1 MTDVDDV
8 LAHHGVKGMKWGKR
22 KKRDSGGEPASGNSE
37 PGGDSGPKRKLGGSG
52 HAVMKARAELEGHQK
67 ATQDA
72 ADRYQAAKKAGDKA
86 GMDKAERDWNESAG
100 KMITADV
107 MSQRMTG
114 SEVVGFLL
122 AGPIGSAAVRHVQN
136 ERNRRG
142 EYGY

>member
-1 MTDVDDV
+1 MSDVDDA
-8 LAHHGVKGMKWGKR
+8 LMHYGVKGMKWGKR
-22 KKRDSGGEPASGNSE
+22 KKRDGGGDNSPASPGNA
-37 PGGDSGPKRKLGGSG
+37 DAGPKRKLGGQG
-52 HAVMKARAELEGHQK
+52 HAVMKARAELKGHQD
-67 ATQDA
+67 ATKDA

-86 GMDKAERDWNESAG
+86 GMDKAERDWNDSAG

-114 SEVVGFLL
+114 AEVVGLLL
-122 AGPIGSAAVRHVQN
+122 AGPIGSATVRHVQN